1 MRLKVYGCPDPTFD
15 QNPTNG
21 QPSNIAYVKKAI
33 SSFTYNQVMQ
43 WNEVSVPPTG
53 NPTKSTVVNDLIKP
67 VKMKEICKQGTA
79 SQAEKKMEQPECN
92 MVIDVLEAG
101 TDDVLRCLS
110 SAIYMFQTSIIGRI
124 GDCTKF
130 ASEN

>member
-53 NPTKSTVVNDLIKP
+53 NPTKLTVVNDLIKP

-79 SQAEKKMEQPECN
+79 SQARTKN
-92 MVIDVLEAG
+92 G
-101 TDDVLRCLS
+101 T
-110 SAIYMFQTSIIGRI
+110 T
-124 GDCTKF
+124 
-130 ASEN
+130 